1 MACSG
6 APSEASN
13 DTTSPRRKTPNPRI
27 IGGTPS
33 SAAQGSTVFIDL
45 GGNGFCSGSLIAPN
59 LVPTARP
66 ACRRCRATTS
76 ARTSSTPTT
85 QHDVDRSRRDGQ
97 REPDRRRPRHQSVSG
112 DEQQRLQLRY
122 RVDTA
127 RPRHRRRQ
135 DRARALHEGD
145 DERRR
150 QGHRRRPRRHD
161 EQSLP
166 ARRHHDPRGRPT
178 SYTYKTKKGS
188 SIPVSVSPGDLR
200 SSESTCFGD
209 SGGPLFDAAGFVIGV
224 TRAGSTTSV
233 STALWCGATCSR
245 MQR

>member
-1 MACSG
+1 M
-6 APSEASN
+6 
-13 DTTSPRRKTPNPRI
+13 TPRRLDARHPIPA
-27 IGGTPS
+27 S
-33 SAAQGSTVFIDL
+33 SAAHPRAQRRTRPSSSIWAATA
-45 GGNGFCSGSLIAPN
+45 SAP
-59 LVPTARP
+59 ARSSRRTSCP
-66 ACRRCRATTS
+66 PRVTACRRCRATTS

-97 REPDRRRPRHQSVSG
+97 REPDRRRPRHQAVSG

-122 RVDTA
+122 RIDTA

-150 QGHRRRPRRHD
+150 QGHRRRRRRRPRRHD

-188 SIPVSVSPGDLR
+188 SIPVSMSPGDLR